1 MYNIYRLSDMWTLFR
16 FEDDIF
22 RLDSL
27 KHKNYGLLTSTLRRT
42 HKATFND
49 LRSGNTVSVYFIK
62 KRLYQTMH
70 EPHSAQFASGE
81 KTKIKIAGTLNISM
95 THARYV

>member
-1 MYNIYRLSDMWTLFR
+1 MDFWRPLSAEHIKRPSMIYAPGILFR
-16 FEDDIF
+16 F
-22 RLDSL
+22 
-27 KHKNYGLLTSTLRRT
+27 TL
-42 HKATFND
+42 
-49 LRSGNTVSVYFIK
+49 SK

-95 THARYV
+95 THARYVWNSADVERLSSELNAEEILRG